1 MLPKTAKATKN
12 KQKQTS
18 QKNSIIYDNIKKVQI
33 HYWEIQFYQNG
44 SIRLSLLEFEIHGN
58 GKFEQKMISLEEI
71 LDQDREF
78 THVLNK
84 QKCVLFFAPFVW

>member
-1 MLPKTAKATKN
+1 MTTQKRYKYTNKT
-12 KQKQTS
+12 
-18 QKNSIIYDNIKKVQI
+18 DQI
-33 HYWEIQFYQNG
+33 DGRDWEIQFYQNG